1 MNKDMLKVSNKPPEK
16 QMLRQKHRIF
26 TNDSEQK
33 FILCKRSKQIIGK
46 QSTNLNLWSNI
57 GISLIVITE

>member
-33 FILCKRSKQIIGK
+33 FILCKRSKQIIGT
-46 QSTNLNLWSNI
+46 QSANLNL
-57 GISLIVITE
+57 